1 MAKEADA
8 AHHEFAVTKD
18 TAQNVPTGT
27 VKLVEDGEIVLI
39 PTPSP
44 DPRGKVHI
52 QLFLQPSLLTIMRS
66 SQPTSMAEVG
76 CKQHFRGL

>member
-8 AHHEFAVTKD
+8 AHHEFTVTKD
-18 TAQNVPTGT
+18 SAQNVPTGT

-44 DPRGKVHI
+44 DPRGKVSI
-52 QLFLQPSLLTIMRS
+52 QLFSNHR
-66 SQPTSMAEVG
+66 
-76 CKQHFRGL
+76 C